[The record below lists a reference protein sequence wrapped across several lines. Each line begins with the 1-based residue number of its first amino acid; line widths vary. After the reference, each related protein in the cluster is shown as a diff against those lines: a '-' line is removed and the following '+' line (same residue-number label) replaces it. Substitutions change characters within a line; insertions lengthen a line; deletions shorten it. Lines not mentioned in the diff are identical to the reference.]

1 MILRKIQQNPHPAGK
16 FSGTAAGL
24 LKLKKFRYKG

>member
-1 MILRKIQQNPHPAGK
+1 MILRKIQQTPHPAGK

-24 LKLKKFRYKG
+24 LKFKKVPL